1 MTEKRVNEYKVIFK
15 QIKDNKGEFIANQA
29 IELSFK
35 NHDDVFKI
43 FEMIEDKN
51 LFNEESQ
58 AKQFVLGLKL
68 FGDVMMKNKNME
80 LFSEMQPAFVAF
92 MKKLKSK

>member
-1 MTEKRVNEYKVIFK
+1 MTEKRVNEYEVIFK
-15 QIKDNKGEFIANQA
+15 QIKDNKGKLIHDQV

-43 FEMIEDKN
+43 FEKIEEKN
-51 LFNEESQ
+51 LFKEESQ

-68 FGDVMMKNKNME
+68 FGDVMMKNKDME
-80 LFSEMQPAFVAF
+80 LFSEMQPAFVKF